1 MVAWSPMRGA
11 PEGAADRG
19 ALEGGGL
26 VLFALLAAALFSG
39 DSFWVGAAALL
50 AATVVLA
57 LHFLGRLPLSSGG
70 VPLVAA
76 LVGLATWSGISIGWS
91 VAPDRSW
98 QELNQGLVY
107 AAFAVLGV
115 AAGSTGP
122 RALRLVALVLA
133 GALGAAVLWALAGK
147 AIPALFPDGG
157 RAARLRDPIGYW
169 NALALAA
176 NALLVLGLWLAAGLG
191 LASRP
196 IARPARLVGIVLAYA
211 AVVATLLAVSRTGL
225 LGAIV
230 GVALW
235 LVLSGDRVE
244 RALLALAAT
253 VPAVAVA
260 AWAFTRPGL
269 VEDGQAHADRVAAGA
284 WFGALVVAGG
294 AVAALVAAWLGSR
307 SLTPRERQR
316 TGRALALG
324 AVAAVAL
331 AGAAVV
337 LVADPAEGGASVQ
350 SPGRLGDASLN
361 NRWTWWGEAW
371 ELFVASPLQGS
382 GAGSFEV
389 AHRRLQEAYVPAV
402 EPHDVPLQFL
412 AGTGILGFVLFAAV
426 VGATAVAAVGALR
439 RTEAEERAAAAALT
453 VVLCVYLLHAL
464 VDYSWDFL
472 AVTAPALVVAGALA
486 AASRPLRSARRQPLA
501 AVAVVAVG
509 VACLAS
515 LASPWL
521 AERSVRQ
528 VNRELDAGDTEAA
541 AAAARRARSF
551 DPLSI
556 EPSLKL
562 AGVETRRGRVRAARQ
577 AYAQAIRTQPEN
589 PDTWYALGS
598 YEFTLED
605 LCNAY
610 VHLNEAYTLDP
621 ASRRWSE
628 GGPLDVARAHVNAGR
643 C

>member
-1 MVAWSPMRGA
+1 MRGA
-11 PEGAADRG
+11 PEGAADRE
-19 ALEGGGL
+19 ALAGGSL
-26 VLFALLAAALFSG
+26 VLFALLTAALFSG

-76 LVGLATWSGISIGWS
+76 LVGLATWSGISIAWS

-98 QELNQGLVY
+98 EELNQGLVY

-133 GALGAAVLWALAGK
+133 GSLGAAVLWALAGK

-176 NALLVLGLWLAAGLG
+176 NALLVLGLWLAA
-191 LASRP
+191 RP

-230 GVALW
+230 AVALW

-253 VPAVAVA
+253 VPAVVVA

-284 WFGALVVAGG
+284 WFGVLVLAGG
-294 AVAALVAAWLGSR
+294 AVAALAAAWLGSR
-307 SLTPRERQR
+307 SLTPKERQR

-324 AVAAVAL
+324 AVAAVAM

-371 ELFVASPLQGS
+371 ELFVAAPLQGS

-389 AHRRLQEAYVPAV
+389 AHRRLQEAFVPAV

-412 AGTGILGFVLFAAV
+412 AGTGILGLVLFAAV

-439 RTEAEERAAAAALT
+439 RTEGEERAAAAALT
-453 VVLCVYLLHAL
+453 VVGSVYLLHAL

-472 AVTAPALVVAGALA
+472 AVTAPTLVAAGALA
-486 AASRPLRSARRQPLA
+486 AASRPLRAARRQPFA
-501 AVAVVAVG
+501 AVAVAAVG

-541 AAAARRARSF
+541 AAAARRARSLN
-551 DPLSI
+551 PLSI
-556 EPSLKL
+556 EPSLRL
-562 AGVETRRGRVRAARQ
+562 AGVETRLGRVRAARE

-589 PDTWYALGS
+589 SDTWFALGS
-598 YEFTLED
+598 YEFALED

-610 VHLNEAYTLDP
+610 VRLNEAYTLDP
-621 ASRRWSE
+621 SSRRWTP

>member
-19 ALEGGGL
+19 ALAGGWL
-26 VLFALLAAALFSG
+26 VLFGLLTAALFSG

-50 AATVVLA
+50 TATVVLA

-76 LVGLATWSGISIGWS
+76 LVGLATWSGISIAWS

-98 QELNQGLVY
+98 EELNQGLVY

-133 GALGAAVLWALAGK
+133 GSLGAAVLWALAGK

-176 NALLVLGLWLAAGLG
+176 NALLVLGLWLAA
-191 LASRP
+191 RP

-230 GVALW
+230 AVALW

-284 WFGALVVAGG
+284 WFGVLVLAGG
-294 AVAALVAAWLGSR
+294 AVAALAAAWLGSR
-307 SLTPRERQR
+307 SLTPKERRR

-324 AVAAVAL
+324 AVAAVAM

-371 ELFVASPLQGS
+371 ELFVAAPLQGS

-389 AHRRLQEAYVPAV
+389 AHRRLQEAFVPAV

-426 VGATAVAAVGALR
+426 VGATAVAAVGALSPNGGRGACGGSGAHR
-439 RTEAEERAAAAALT
+439 RQLRLSPPCARRLQ
-453 VVLCVYLLHAL
+453 LGLPRG
-464 VDYSWDFL
+464 DG
-472 AVTAPALVVAGALA
+472 AGARRSRRACRRLA
-486 AASRPLRSARRQPLA
+486 AAPGSSQA
-501 AVAVVAVG
+501 AVRGCRRRGRRLRVPRVAR
-509 VACLAS
+509 LA
-515 LASPWL
+515 LARG
-521 AERSVRQ
+521 AHVRQ
-528 VNRELDAGDTEAA
+528 VNRELDAGNTEAA
-541 AAAARRARSF
+541 AAAARRARSLN
-551 DPLSI
+551 PLSI
-556 EPSLKL
+556 EPSLRL
-562 AGVETRRGRVRAARQ
+562 AGVETRRGRVRAARE

-589 PDTWYALGS
+589 SDTWFALGS
-598 YEFTLED
+598 YEFALED

-621 ASRRWSE
+621 SSRRWTP
-628 GGPLDVARAHVNAGR
+628 GGPLDLARAHVNAGR

>member
-1 MVAWSPMRGA
+1 VVAWSPMRGA

-19 ALEGGGL
+19 ALTVGGL

-76 LVGLATWSGISIGWS
+76 LVALATWGGISIAWS

-98 QELNQGLVY
+98 AELNQGLVY
-107 AAFAVLGV
+107 AAFAVLGI

-133 GALGAAVLWALAGK
+133 GSLGAAVLWALAGK

-176 NALLVLGLWLAAGLG
+176 NALLVLGLWLAA
-191 LASRP
+191 RP
-196 IARPARLVGIVLAYA
+196 IVRPARLVGVVLAYA

-230 GVALW
+230 AVALW

-260 AWAFTRPGL
+260 GWAFTRPGL
-269 VEDGQAHADRVAAGA
+269 VEDGQAQAERVSSGA
-284 WFGALVVAGG
+284 WFGVLLVAGG

-371 ELFVASPLQGS
+371 ELFVEAPLQGS

-389 AHRRLQEAYVPAV
+389 AHRRLQEAFVPAV

-412 AGTGILGFVLFAAV
+412 AGTGLLGFVLFAAV
-426 VGATAVAAVGALR
+426 VGATVAAAVGALR
-439 RTEAEERAAAAALT
+439 RTEVEERAAAAALT
-453 VVLCVYLLHAL
+453 VVTSVYLLHAL

-472 AVTAPALVVAGALA
+472 GVTAPALVAAGALA
-486 AASRPLRSARRQPLA
+486 AASRPLRAARRQPFA
-501 AVAVVAVG
+501 AVAVVAIG

-528 VNRELDAGDTEAA
+528 VNRELDAGDMEAA
-541 AAAARRARSF
+541 AAAARRARSLN
-551 DPLSI
+551 PVSI

-562 AGVETRRGRVRAARQ
+562 AGVETRRGRVRATRR

-589 PDTWYALGS
+589 PDTWFALGS
-598 YEFTLED
+598 YEFALED

-610 VHLNEAYTLDP
+610 VYLNEAYTLDP
-621 ASRRWSE
+621 ASRRWTE
-628 GGPLDVARAHVNAGR
+628 GGPLDLARAHVNAGR